1 MAGGGFKRGLERVRG
16 DLRDGR
22 NREAYTIF
30 MLGIVLTG
38 LGVAGSIGQ
47 QYLLSGLLLAVTY
60 LVFRSTVEPGG
71 RFGLADVLRDRESFV
86 PFPEL
91 LRGASELWVYGPSA
105 VNILAHA
112 ADIRQQLLAKGGSV
126 RVIVQDPQARAIED
140 VRAQLDDNLDFSRT
154 LESSLATLDRLG
166 AHGDLEYRLL
176 PFSPG
181 FSIVVVDAHKPSG
194 FLILELHG
202 FMDDNVAGRMHLR
215 IPRAE
220 SLHWFGYWADRFQAM
235 WEAARKPVPTPP

>member
-1 MAGGGFKRGLERVRG
+1 MRTFERIWG

-22 NREAYTIF
+22 HREAYTVFAICLLLTV
-30 MLGIVLTG
+30 LGLV
-38 LGVAGSIGQ
+38 GVAER
-47 QYLLSGLLLAVTY
+47 YLLSGLLLAMTF
-60 LVFRSTVEPGG
+60 LVYRTTVEPGG
-71 RFGLADVLRDRESFV
+71 RVGLADVLRDRETFV

-91 LRGASELWVYGPSA
+91 IKDASKLWVYGPSA

-126 RVIVQDPQARAIED
+126 RVIVQDPQAPAVED
-140 VRAQLDDNLDFSRT
+140 VQAQLDDNLDFGRA
-154 LESSLATLDRLG
+154 LESSLATMDKLG
-166 AHGDLEYRLL
+166 AHGDFEYRLL

-181 FSIVVVDAHKPSG
+181 FSLVVIDAHKPSG

-215 IPRAE
+215 IPRTE
-220 SLHWFGYWADRFQAM
+220 SLHWFGYWTDRFEAM